1 MNALRLAVLLATMA
15 MSNATV
21 AFEVV
26 HTAAGK
32 LGWVENGWFGEGIAF
47 SHTVST
53 TGCGTATEYAI
64 SKDHPSY
71 RELTSMLFSAY
82 SAGKNVLL
90 VVETGVCLFGGR
102 TKVLAIC
109 MQ

>member
-32 LGWVENGWFGEGIAF
+32 LG
-47 SHTVST
+47 
-53 TGCGTATEYAI
+53 
-64 SKDHPSY
+64 
-71 RELTSMLFSAY
+71 
-82 SAGKNVLL
+82 
-90 VVETGVCLFGGR
+90 
-102 TKVLAIC
+102 
-109 MQ
+109 